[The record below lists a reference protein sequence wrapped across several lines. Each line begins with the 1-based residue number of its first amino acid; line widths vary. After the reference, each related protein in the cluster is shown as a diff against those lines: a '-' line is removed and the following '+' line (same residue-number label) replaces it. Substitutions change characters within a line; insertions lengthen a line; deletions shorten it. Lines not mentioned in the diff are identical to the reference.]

1 MSSSKSSN
9 PFEALKALT
18 NVRRAVAAAPASD
31 KKSAAALRFADAGI
45 RLAAQKEA
53 QKASEA
59 ASAAKGAAKGRRDV
73 EGDVKRALQE
83 NDRKRAAA
91 GHSLAIK
98 SAAKSAPTSTPK
110 APKAQKP
117 ASAAGAKSAT
127 LSGMA
132 ALASL
137 VPQAATASPAS
148 LSPAPAASAPD
159 VKKTEQAPL
168 SKDSKSVQKGA
179 PRPER
184 AAKPTASQVKEERR
198 DERNARAK
206 SVSAARADQK
216 KGPEGKGQE
225 VAKDGQKR
233 QRPVKQE
240 QAKAQSAAGKD
251 RTRGASTPSSSKPAA
266 RSQERESRD
275 SRESRNPQLP
285 NPVTVPVTL
294 APGLPVSEHG
304 EELVEAIRSH
314 QVIIVCGETGSGKT
328 TQLPKICL
336 LAGRGTKGLIGHTQ
350 PRRIAASS
358 IAKRIAKE
366 LNTEVGEVVGYKV
379 RFTDKTMP
387 GAAIKLM
394 TDGIL
399 LAETQTDPLLKRYD
413 TIIIDEAHERSINID
428 FLLGYLKRILVRRR
442 DLKVIVTS
450 ATIDAERFAKHFE
463 IDGKPA
469 PVYTIEGRT
478 YPVEI
483 RYRPVDDLDED
494 DDRTLMDAIA
504 DACDELE
511 MAGRGDI
518 LVFLPGE
525 REIREAAE
533 VLRKRNRP
541 GTVDILPLFAR
552 LSAEEQE
559 RVFTSGG
566 LRRIV
571 LATNVAE
578 TSITVPGIRYV
589 VDTGLARVKRYS
601 YRNKVEQLLI
611 EPVSKASANQRA
623 GRCGRVANGICIR
636 LFDEASW
643 SRRPD
648 YTDPEIMRSNL
659 AAVIL
664 RMKSLKLGDVRDFP
678 FVQAPPARAIADG
691 YAILAELNAID
702 KDGRLTETG
711 RDLARLPVD
720 PRLGRMLLE
729 ASRRGALKEAL
740 VIVSGLSIQDPRDRP
755 VTAQDAADA
764 AHKRFADERSDFLS
778 YTRMWQWYET
788 AFAKKASNRLFTDE
802 LHRMFLSPRRMREWR
817 DVWRQLCELTSDIGW
832 RVNTA
837 PATYEE
843 LHRSLLTGL
852 LGNLGLRQLDADFR
866 APPYL
871 GARGI
876 HFWIWPGSSLAKK
889 AGQWVMA
896 AELVETSRLFARCV
910 AQIEPEW
917 VEAAAAHLLKKS
929 WSDPHWEKK
938 RAEVVAFER
947 GALYGMTVYSQRRV
961 QFAPHDAKTA
971 REIFIREALVEGDY
985 ETRAPFFSH
994 NQKLVQEIRDL
1005 ENKSRRPDVLVDEE
1019 TIFQFYDALL
1029 DASVVGGSSFEK
1041 WRRTA
1046 EADNPKLLF
1055 LKKEDLMRHD
1065 ASGVTAEYFP
1075 KKLEMAGVVMA
1086 LTYHFEPGAPR
1097 DGVTLAV
1104 PLYALNQID
1113 SVRCEWL
1120 VPGMLKEKVRS
1131 LLKSLPQRYRRH
1143 CVPLEQYA
1151 EGFFARTGGVQ
1162 RGSQSLIDALIDDIR
1177 EQTRVVCERTDFKL
1191 EFVPQHLFMN
1201 FKVLD
1206 EHGRQLAMGRNLAEL
1221 RAELGSQAQSAFQ
1234 HMAQADAS
1242 IADDLADHITTWS
1255 FGELP
1260 ELMEI
1265 KRGGQFLIGHP
1276 ALVDRGEEC
1285 SLEVF
1290 DDLDEARKAHRAG
1303 LRRLFTL
1310 QLKEQVRYLTR
1321 NLSGLQRVQMQCSVL
1336 EPVAKAFDSAEGLVQ
1351 DVVAASIETAAMQEP
1366 WPVDAASFG
1375 ARKDE
1380 ARTRLTLIGGEYLR
1394 LMQDLAAELSQIPRK
1409 LQNVRGWPEAVKD
1422 VQAQLRELFP
1432 AHFLIAVDAE
1442 HVRHYVRYVRAINV
1456 RLDKLR
1462 NDPARDAAHMAEV
1475 QGLATAYYRELA
1487 SRKGKVDQRLTQFR
1501 WLLEELRVSLFA
1513 QELKTPMPVSV
1524 KRLAHVWES
1533 IRRL

>member
-98 SAAKSAPTSTPK
+98 SAAKSAPTSIPK

-132 ALASL
+132 ALASR

-148 LSPAPAASAPD
+148 LSPAPAASAPA

-240 QAKAQSAAGKD
+240 QTKAQSAAGKD
-251 RTRGASTPSSSKPAA
+251 RTRAASTPSSSKPAA

-428 FLLGYLKRILVRRR
+428 FLLGYLKRILMRRR

-611 EPVSKASANQRA
+611 EPVSKASSNQRA
-623 GRCGRVANGICIR
+623 GRCV
-636 LFDEASW
+636 L
-643 SRRPD
+643 
-648 YTDPEIMRSNL
+648 
-659 AAVIL
+659 L
-664 RMKSLKLGDVRDFP
+664 R
-678 FVQAPPARAIADG
+678 
-691 YAILAELNAID
+691 
-702 KDGRLTETG
+702 
-711 RDLARLPVD
+711 
-720 PRLGRMLLE
+720 
-729 ASRRGALKEAL
+729 
-740 VIVSGLSIQDPRDRP
+740 
-755 VTAQDAADA
+755 
-764 AHKRFADERSDFLS
+764 
-778 YTRMWQWYET
+778 
-788 AFAKKASNRLFTDE
+788 
-802 LHRMFLSPRRMREWR
+802 
-817 DVWRQLCELTSDIGW
+817 
-832 RVNTA
+832 
-837 PATYEE
+837 
-843 LHRSLLTGL
+843 
-852 LGNLGLRQLDADFR
+852 
-866 APPYL
+866 
-871 GARGI
+871 
-876 HFWIWPGSSLAKK
+876 
-889 AGQWVMA
+889 
-896 AELVETSRLFARCV
+896 
-910 AQIEPEW
+910 
-917 VEAAAAHLLKKS
+917 
-929 WSDPHWEKK
+929 
-938 RAEVVAFER
+938 
-947 GALYGMTVYSQRRV
+947 
-961 QFAPHDAKTA
+961 
-971 REIFIREALVEGDY
+971 
-985 ETRAPFFSH
+985 
-994 NQKLVQEIRDL
+994 
-1005 ENKSRRPDVLVDEE
+1005 
-1019 TIFQFYDALL
+1019 
-1029 DASVVGGSSFEK
+1029 
-1041 WRRTA
+1041 
-1046 EADNPKLLF
+1046 
-1055 LKKEDLMRHD
+1055 
-1065 ASGVTAEYFP
+1065 
-1075 KKLEMAGVVMA
+1075 
-1086 LTYHFEPGAPR
+1086 
-1097 DGVTLAV
+1097 
-1104 PLYALNQID
+1104 
-1113 SVRCEWL
+1113 
-1120 VPGMLKEKVRS
+1120 
-1131 LLKSLPQRYRRH
+1131 
-1143 CVPLEQYA
+1143 
-1151 EGFFARTGGVQ
+1151 
-1162 RGSQSLIDALIDDIR
+1162 
-1177 EQTRVVCERTDFKL
+1177 
-1191 EFVPQHLFMN
+1191 
-1201 FKVLD
+1201 
-1206 EHGRQLAMGRNLAEL
+1206 L
-1221 RAELGSQAQSAFQ
+1221 RAGKSGILPAHFRDEGLPTHGVMLQQSAQ
-1234 HMAQADAS
+1234 H
-1242 IADDLADHITTWS
+1242 
-1255 FGELP
+1255 G
-1260 ELMEI
+1260 
-1265 KRGGQFLIGHP
+1265 
-1276 ALVDRGEEC
+1276 
-1285 SLEVF
+1285 
-1290 DDLDEARKAHRAG
+1290 
-1303 LRRLFTL
+1303 
-1310 QLKEQVRYLTR
+1310 
-1321 NLSGLQRVQMQCSVL
+1321 NLSGSDGQL
-1336 EPVAKAFDSAEGLVQ
+1336 
-1351 DVVAASIETAAMQEP
+1351 
-1366 WPVDAASFG
+1366 
-1375 ARKDE
+1375 
-1380 ARTRLTLIGGEYLR
+1380 
-1394 LMQDLAAELSQIPRK
+1394 PR
-1409 LQNVRGWPEAVKD
+1409 
-1422 VQAQLRELFP
+1422 
-1432 AHFLIAVDAE
+1432 H
-1442 HVRHYVRYVRAINV
+1442 RA
-1456 RLDKLR
+1456 D
-1462 NDPARDAAHMAEV
+1462 
-1475 QGLATAYYRELA
+1475 
-1487 SRKGKVDQRLTQFR
+1487 
-1501 WLLEELRVSLFA
+1501 
-1513 QELKTPMPVSV
+1513 
-1524 KRLAHVWES
+1524 
-1533 IRRL
+1533 